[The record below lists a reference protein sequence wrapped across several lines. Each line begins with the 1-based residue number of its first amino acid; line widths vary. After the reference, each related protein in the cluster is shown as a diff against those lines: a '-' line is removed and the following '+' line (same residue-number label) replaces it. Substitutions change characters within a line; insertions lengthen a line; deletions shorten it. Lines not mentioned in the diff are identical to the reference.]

1 MFVPVGDAFVIT
13 AFVGFHPTLYYPSPL
28 ETRKANLP
36 DGAPGINWAFRP
48 GKHRKNLNEAY
59 IQLLTMVKFGR
70 GINALSFAVV
80 ASVGFDAFFDGG
92 FKRSPLSFLSLPDL
106 IR

>member
-1 MFVPVGDAFVIT
+1 MRDTSKQWSLKIK
-13 AFVGFHPTLYYPSPL
+13 PSQL
-28 ETRKANLP
+28 IYLKDDP
-36 DGAPGINWAFRP
+36 DF
-48 GKHRKNLNEAY
+48 
-59 IQLLTMVKFGR
+59 LTMVKFGR